1 MNKGSIA
8 LALAAMSTIAMSAE
22 TGENAGSA
30 SGGEVK
36 KIKFAEKTSEGT
48 VLSFKFGNDTVLT
61 VDLSELSEEMQQN
74 LMVHG
79 ALQKIGDSYASA
91 GGDYAF
97 AIAAAE
103 KVIENLKNELWGSAR
118 TGSGEGKK
126 SSGELATA
134 LSLLQGKDVAE
145 VAAAL
150 EAATD
155 EQRKAVRS
163 HPAVKAK
170 IAELRAA
177 KAAEAL
183 AKAGDAGILS
193 F

>member
-8 LALAAMSTIAMSAE
+8 LALSAMSA
-22 TGENAGSA
+22 TAMSASAENIGSA
-30 SGGEVK
+30 SGGEIK

-61 VDLSELSEEMQQN
+61 VDLSELSETMQEN

-103 KVIENLKNELWGSAR
+103 KVIDNLKNDLWGSAR

>member
-1 MNKGSIA
+1 MNEQA
-8 LALAAMSTIAMSAE
+8 T
-22 TGENAGSA
+22 
-30 SGGEVK
+30 EVK

-48 VLSFKFGNDTVLT
+48 VLSFKFGNDTVVT
-61 VDLSELSEEMQQN
+61 VDLSELSEDMQQN

-91 GGDYAF
+91 GGDFAF

-103 KVIENLKNELWGSAR
+103 KVIDNLRNDLWGSAR

-134 LSLLQGKDVAE
+134 LSLLQGKDVAD

>member
-1 MNKGSIA
+1 MAKKDKSVEENTNTA
-8 LALAAMSTIAMSAE
+8 AE
-22 TGENAGSA
+22 TQAAPAEP
-30 SGGEVK
+30 K
-36 KIKFAEKTSEGT
+36 KIKFCEKDSEG
-48 VLSFKFGNDTVLT
+48 VVVSFKFGNGTELT
-61 VDLSELSEEMQQN
+61 LDLNEIPEETRED

-103 KVIENLKNELWGSAR
+103 KVIGNLRSGLFNAVRS
-118 TGSGEGKK
+118 GSGESKK
-126 SSGELATA
+126 GVGELATA
-134 LSLLQGKDVAE
+134 LAALQGKEVADVA
-145 VAAAL
+145 VAL

-155 EQRKAVRS
+155 EQRKALRS

-170 IAELRAA
+170 IAELRAV

-183 AKAGDAGILS
+183 AKAGDVSLN

>member
-8 LALAAMSTIAMSAE
+8 LALSAMSAIAMSASA
-22 TGENAGSA
+22 ENIGSA

-48 VLSFKFGNDTVLT
+48 VLSFKFGNDTVVT
-61 VDLSELSEEMQQN
+61 VDLSELSEDMQSN

-103 KVIENLKNELWGSAR
+103 KVIDNLKNDLWGSAR

>member
-8 LALAAMSTIAMSAE
+8 LAYFGLSAVAMAASD
-22 TGENAGSA
+22 ENIGSA

-48 VLSFKFGNDTVLT
+48 VLSFKFGNDTVVT
-61 VDLSELSEEMQQN
+61 VDLSELSETMQEN

-103 KVIENLKNELWGSAR
+103 KVIENLKNDLWGSAR

>member
-1 MNKGSIA
+1 MNDQA
-8 LALAAMSTIAMSAE
+8 AE
-22 TGENAGSA
+22 T
-30 SGGEVK
+30 K

-48 VLSFKFGNDTVLT
+48 VLSFKFGNDTTVT
-61 VDLSELSEEMQQN
+61 VDLSELSEDIQQS

-103 KVIENLKNELWGSAR
+103 KVIDNLRNDLWGSAR

-155 EQRKAVRS
+155 EQRKAVRA

>member
-8 LALAAMSTIAMSAE
+8 LASFAISAIAMAASD
-22 TGENAGSA
+22 ENIGSA
-30 SGGEVK
+30 SGGEIK

-48 VLSFKFGNDTVLT
+48 VLSFKFGNDTVVT
-61 VDLSELSEEMQQN
+61 VDLSELSEDMQSN

-103 KVIENLKNELWGSAR
+103 KVIDNLKNDLWGSAR

>member
-8 LALAAMSTIAMSAE
+8 LASFAISAIAMAASD
-22 TGENAGSA
+22 ENIGSA

-48 VLSFKFGNDTVLT
+48 VLSFKFGNDTVVT
-61 VDLSELSEEMQQN
+61 VDLSELSEDMQSN

-103 KVIENLKNELWGSAR
+103 KVIDNLKNDLWGSAR